1 MKTKPSSIKTIVL
14 ISGVMGVLLGIAMTY
29 FLFPRVVTEQNTVT
43 TETRVVDTVYIEKEK
58 LVYRSKK
65 VPAKTV
71 VVVDTLQFDS
81 AEIGSVDSVA
91 KLGLQNA
98 DDTDIVFV
106 QKDSTIKLD
115 TNRAVVNMDYATS
128 DGGKIRV
135 AENELVYVAYIKP
148 SGDAS
153 YFYCRDD
160 NDNLDSLL
168 MDNYVPKP
176 ETDKIRVEFWASPI
190 HAVGY
195 RLNKNR
201 LVLFGFYEYKNVDL
215 KYLEDGSVQ
224 MTYFDNVYVLRCGDE
239 FRTLNI
245 KKR

>member
-1 MKTKPSSIKTIVL
+1 METKPSSVKTIII

-29 FLFPRVVTEQNTVT
+29 FLFPRVVKEDNIITNET
-43 TETRVVDTVYIEKEK
+43 TLTDTVFIEKEK

-65 VPAKTV
+65 EPCKAVA
-71 VVVDTLQFDS
+71 VVDTLQLDS
-81 AEIGSVDSVA
+81 TQIGNADSLA
-91 KLGLQNA
+91 NT
-98 DDTDIVFV
+98 DDTDLVYAKEDTAI
-106 QKDSTIKLD
+106 DNLD
-115 TNRAVVNMDYATS
+115 TNHAVTNVDYAS
-128 DGGKIRV
+128 LDGGKIRV
-135 AENELVYVAYIKP
+135 AENELVYVAHIKP

-168 MDNYVPKP
+168 MDNYVPKH
-176 ETDKIRVEFWASPI
+176 ETDKMRVEFWASLI

-195 RLNKNR
+195 RLSKNR
-201 LVLFGFYEYKNVDL
+201 LVLFGFYEYKNVSL

-224 MTYFDNVYVLRCGDE
+224 MNYFDNVYVLRCGDE

>member
-1 MKTKPSSIKTIVL
+1 
-14 ISGVMGVLLGIAMTY
+14 
-29 FLFPRVVTEQNTVT
+29 
-43 TETRVVDTVYIEKEK
+43 
-58 LVYRSKK
+58 
-65 VPAKTV
+65 
-71 VVVDTLQFDS
+71 
-81 AEIGSVDSVA
+81 VA
-91 KLGLQNA
+91 H
-98 DDTDIVFV
+98 
-106 QKDSTIKLD
+106 
-115 TNRAVVNMDYATS
+115 
-128 DGGKIRV
+128 
-135 AENELVYVAYIKP
+135 IKP

-176 ETDKIRVEFWASPI
+176 ETDKMRVEFWASPI

-195 RLNKNR
+195 RLSKNR
-201 LVLFGFYEYKNVDL
+201 LVLFGFYEYKNVSL

-224 MTYFDNVYVLRCGDE
+224 MNYFDNVYVLRCGDE

>member
-1 MKTKPSSIKTIVL
+1 
-14 ISGVMGVLLGIAMTY
+14 MGVLLGIAMTY
-29 FLFPRVVTEQNTVT
+29 FLFPRVVTEQNIVT
-43 TETRVVDTVYIEKEK
+43 TQTRVVDTVYIEKEK
-58 LVYRSKK
+58 LIYRSKK
-65 VPAKTV
+65 VPTKV
-71 VVVDTLQFDS
+71 VEVVDTTV
-81 AEIGSVDSVA
+81 IDSVHNENIDSITTSN
-91 KLGLQNA
+91 LPNS
-98 DDTDIVFV
+98 DDTDVVFA
-106 QKDSTIKLD
+106 QKDTAIKELD
-115 TNRAVVNMDYATS
+115 TNRVIVEVDNVF

-135 AENELVYVAYIKP
+135 AENELVYVKYIKP
-148 SGDAS
+148 NGDAS

-176 ETDKIRVEFWASPI
+176 ETDEMRVEFWSSPI

-201 LVLFGFYEYKNVDL
+201 LVLFGFYEYKEVIL
-215 KYLEDGSVQ
+215 KYMEDGSVQ
-224 MTYFDNVYVLRCGDE
+224 MNYFDNVYLLHCGDE